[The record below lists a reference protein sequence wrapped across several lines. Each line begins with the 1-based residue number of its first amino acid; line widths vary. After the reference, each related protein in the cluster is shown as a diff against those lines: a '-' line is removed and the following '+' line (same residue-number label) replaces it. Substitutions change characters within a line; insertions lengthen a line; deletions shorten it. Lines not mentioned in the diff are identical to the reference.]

1 MMGLTNINET
11 KKRPILLTGKVGT
24 GKTTKAK
31 TFVNNPVIFYAN
43 SIDFDIGSIPI
54 ENGIIIEDV
63 HYKPETDAILS
74 ILRNYKG
81 QIVLTSINQKSVS
94 KQIQAMCQIK
104 RAGATNHLRESILTL
119 APKSEDPFSYERD
132 TYSLVM
138 EYLKLRD
145 RDLVRELLTFNRPSD
160 TQLLTWLC
168 ENMHPSRLVF
178 VDGIVRR
185 RWSQSYLYEMLAYA
199 HEGNMA
205 GRVNMPTRGTYS
217 KIPNL
222 SRRLGVKE
230 PRLLSQLLKDEEFCN
245 WAKTKLNNGECR
257 ILKLG
262 EKRKRKKTDPIKVQ
276 QSLLEDFV

>member
-1 MMGLTNINET
+1 MGLTEINNNR
-11 KKRPILLTGKVGT
+11 KRPILLTGKVGT

-31 TFVNNPVIFYAN
+31 TFVNDPVVFYAN
-43 SIDFDIGSIPI
+43 SIDFDIGSIPTD
-54 ENGIIIEDV
+54 NGIIIEDV
-63 HYKPETDAILS
+63 HYKPEVDAILT

-81 QIVLTSINQKSVS
+81 QVVLTSVNQKSVP
-94 KQIQAMCQIK
+94 KQIQSMCQMK
-104 RAGATNHLRESILTL
+104 RAGSKNFLRETILTL

-138 EYLKLRD
+138 EFLKLRD
-145 RDLVRELLTFNRPSD
+145 RDLVRELLLFNKPSD
-160 TQLLTWLC
+160 TQILTWLC

-185 RWSQSYLYEMLAYA
+185 RWNQSYFYEMLAYA

-205 GRVNMPTRGTYS
+205 GRVNMPSRGTYS
-217 KIPNL
+217 KIPSL

-230 PRLLSQLLKDEEFCN
+230 PRLLSQLLKDEQFSN

-262 EKRKRKKTDPIKVQ
+262 EKRKRKKTDPIKVN
-276 QSLLEDFV
+276 QSLLEDFL